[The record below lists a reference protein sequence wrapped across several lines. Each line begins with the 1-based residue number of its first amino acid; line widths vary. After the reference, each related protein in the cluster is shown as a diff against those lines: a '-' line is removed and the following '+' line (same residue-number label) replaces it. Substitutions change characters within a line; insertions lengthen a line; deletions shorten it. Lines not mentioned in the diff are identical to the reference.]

1 VRRLDQFGDSPI
13 SGTEG
18 AGSPLFSADGQW
30 VAFFSGRRL
39 LKVNV
44 QTNASPILISDNIEA
59 WLNGATWLPDGTI
72 IFSRPNHELQR
83 VSAEGGEPV
92 AVTSLSQTPRE
103 FDHHSPTVLP
113 GGKALLF
120 TVHAHDGR
128 YNVEVE
134 TLATAERKL
143 LIESAYDARYV
154 TSGHLVFARN
164 RAILAVPFDLQR
176 LDVTGPPV
184 TLVEPVAGRP
194 LDGSAGYRLSTNGTL
209 AFLPAPSLDGR
220 TLTWVDRPGAETPL
234 PIPARAFSS
243 PRVSPDRSRLA
254 CAVAEP
260 GRHDL
265 YTYELAT
272 GTLGRLTRAGD
283 NRAPIWTRDG
293 QRVTYSSSSSSTSTA
308 STRDD
313 ARQLVWQPVDA
324 SRAPERIVSGGR
336 SLVPGA
342 WSADGHVLVYTD
354 GGTGPAGTG
363 IFALPWNGD
372 RKPQQLVDG
381 PGEELEPSL
390 SPDGRWLAFT
400 STETGQHEVYVAAFP
415 DTSSRHQ
422 VTVEGGRAPKWSRDG
437 RELVYRFGGRM
448 FAVPV
453 DTTRGVSTG
462 KARMLFDASGYVVGA
477 ARGSDVLGVDDD
489 LAPDGRFL
497 MVKPGP
503 EEQAPPGLHVV
514 LNWVDELKRRV
525 PKGQ

>member
-1 VRRLDQFGDSPI
+1 
-13 SGTEG
+13 
-18 AGSPLFSADGQW
+18 
-30 VAFFSGRRL
+30 
-39 LKVNV
+39 
-44 QTNASPILISDNIEA
+44 
-59 WLNGATWLPDGTI
+59 
-72 IFSRPNHELQR
+72 
-83 VSAEGGEPV
+83 
-92 AVTSLSQTPRE
+92 
-103 FDHHSPTVLP
+103 
-113 GGKALLF
+113 
-120 TVHAHDGR
+120 
-128 YNVEVE
+128 
-134 TLATAERKL
+134 
-143 LIESAYDARYV
+143 
-154 TSGHLVFARN
+154 
-164 RAILAVPFDLQR
+164 
-176 LDVTGPPV
+176 
-184 TLVEPVAGRP
+184 
-194 LDGSAGYRLSTNGTL
+194 
-209 AFLPAPSLDGR
+209 
-220 TLTWVDRPGAETPL
+220 
-234 PIPARAFSS
+234 
-243 PRVSPDRSRLA
+243 
-254 CAVAEP
+254 
-260 GRHDL
+260 
-265 YTYELAT
+265 
-272 GTLGRLTRAGD
+272 LGRLTRAGD

-308 STRDD
+308 TTRDD
-313 ARQLVWQPVDA
+313 ARQLVWQPADA
-324 SRAPERIVSGGR
+324 SRAPERLVSGGR

-342 WSADGHVLVYTD
+342 WSADGQVLVYTD

-400 STETGQHEVYVAAFP
+400 STETGQYEVYVAAFP
-415 DTSSRHQ
+415 DTGSRRQ

-462 KARMLFDASGYVVGA
+462 KPRMLFDASGYVVGA

-489 LAPDGRFL
+489 LALDGRFL